1 MTKMNNHTTKRV
13 LVQLNVPFMFPPKT
27 YINHKLIQQSTCTI
41 IWRSSNLLTF
51 QEIQSMI
58 MSVKIAYPINFCI
71 KNVKCNLLRH
81 AYKLQKT
88 PTNKRGISKE
98 CQVHIIKSYQ
108 LIPIY
113 ATYKLAPLGIKLV
126 IGALHC
132 SSSCSHRKIIRFITS
147 VNIGV
152 KCFSIRLGCLPL
164 EVIVE
169 EISIKQC
176 LDKPWNPSW
185 KRAII

>member
-1 MTKMNNHTTKRV
+1 
-13 LVQLNVPFMFPPKT
+13 
-27 YINHKLIQQSTCTI
+27 
-41 IWRSSNLLTF
+41 
-51 QEIQSMI
+51 

-132 SSSCSHRKIIRFITS
+132 SSSSGSNSRRNQHKAMS
-147 VNIGV
+147 GQALKSKLSNGQ
-152 KCFSIRLGCLPL
+152 SAL
-164 EVIVE
+164 
-169 EISIKQC
+169 Q
-176 LDKPWNPSW
+176 
-185 KRAII
+185 